1 MGTLN
6 VANLNTTGNVN
17 FDGAWT
23 DAPTGTAIQ
32 YVVATHTVMTV
43 RFETTSTSYVDS
55 GYSIT
60 ITPKNTSSKILIY
73 ANISCY
79 CTNNHYGY
87 FRIYNST
94 AGRYVNSEGGVT
106 NDGMYESAMGGKS
119 QWSMMPIEALDLPG
133 STSAQ
138 TYKIYT
144 RSSSSGGTWNCGWSS
159 SAPNTMNYNFMSATE
174 FSG

>member
-32 YVVATHTVMTV
+32 YVTATHTVMTV
-43 RFETTSTSYVDS
+43 RFDTTSTSFVDA
-55 GYSIT
+55 GYNIT
-60 ITPKNTSSKILIY
+60 ITPRNASSKILIY

-79 CTNNHYGY
+79 CNNNHYGY
-87 FRIYNST
+87 FRVYNST

-106 NDGMYESAMGGKS
+106 NDGMYESAQGGQS
-119 QWSMMPIEALDLPG
+119 QWSQMPVEAIDLPG

-144 RSSSSGGTWNCGWSS
+144 RSSNSGGTMYCGWSS
-159 SAPNTMNYNFMSATE
+159 SAPNTMNMNFMSATE
-174 FSG
+174 FAV

>member
-6 VANLNTTGNVN
+6 VANLNTTGNLN
-17 FDGAWT
+17 FDGAWA

-43 RFETTSTSYVDS
+43 RFVTSSTSFEDS

-60 ITPKNTSSKILIY
+60 ITPRNTSSKILIY
-73 ANISCY
+73 ANISGY
-79 CTNNHYGY
+79 SPSNNYGY
-87 FRIYNST
+87 MRIYNST
-94 AGRYVNSEGGVT
+94 AGRYVNAEGGVT
-106 NDGMYESAMGGKS
+106 NDGMYESAMGGAS
-119 QWSMMPIEALDLPG
+119 QWAQTPLEAVDMPN

-144 RSSSSGGTWNCGWSS
+144 KTYTGQYWMGWSQT
-159 SAPNTMNYNFMSATE
+159 APNTMNYNFMSATE
-174 FSG
+174 FAG